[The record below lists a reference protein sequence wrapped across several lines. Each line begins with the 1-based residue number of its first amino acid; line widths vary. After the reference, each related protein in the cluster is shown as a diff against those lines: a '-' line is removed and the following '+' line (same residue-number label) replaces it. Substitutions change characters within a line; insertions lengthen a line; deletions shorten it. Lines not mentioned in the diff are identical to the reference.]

1 MKADSKDPDQENH
14 AAARRV
20 RRRPGLWIAAG
31 LIGLLFLFPAAYLTW
46 GTLSLGGNF
55 WAALTSA
62 RTLRP
67 LANSLLIAASA
78 AASCTVI
85 GTTLAL
91 LTARTD
97 LPGRRFWRL
106 ILPLPLVIPSFVGAT
121 ALLSAFGRGGL
132 LPFLPRIE
140 GFWGAFLVLTL
151 LSYPYV
157 YLPVLARLSTTSP
170 SMEEAARMLGS
181 PPLRTVMRVVLPHIR
196 HTMTAG
202 GMLVFLYGLSDFGAV
217 AMMRFD
223 TITRAIF
230 SSRLFD
236 RAASLTLGLVL
247 AALAL
252 AAAGAERAATPR
264 RKTAPVIGRAQVR
277 YRLGRAKA
285 LGLIPT
291 GGVAALALAAPIAV
305 FALWVLRGS
314 STVGVGYSGIGDGL
328 GFLIRPSLNSAV
340 AALSA
345 GLAAAALTL
354 PVAYASVRRRNWA
367 SNAAA
372 AAVISTFALP
382 GLVVA
387 LAMVFWA
394 IQAPGPLAA
403 VYQSFPLLILAY
415 VLHFGAQSMR
425 ASQAA
430 VGDIPPRYQD
440 AARTLGAGA
449 GRRFLAVD
457 LPLLAPGLVTGG
469 GLVAL
474 AVLKELPAT
483 LLLAPIGFETLATG
497 IWNAAEDGFFAEVGI
512 TSLVLMLVS
521 GVLTWMFI
529 LRRETRWIE
538 G

>member
-1 MKADSKDPDQENH
+1 MKADSKDPDRENH
-14 AAARRV
+14 AAARRE

-67 LANSLLIAASA
+67 LANSLLIAASS

-85 GTTLAL
+85 GTILAW

-170 SMEEAARMLGS
+170 SMEEAARMLGI
-181 PPLRTVMRVVLPHIR
+181 PPLRTVIRVVLPHIR
-196 HTMTAG
+196 HTMAAG

-236 RAASLTLGLVL
+236 RSASLTLGLVL
-247 AALAL
+247 AVLAL
-252 AAAGAERAATPR
+252 AAAGAERAAAPR
-264 RKTAPVIGRAQVR
+264 RRTAPAIGRAQVQ

-291 GGVAALALAAPIAV
+291 GGVAALALAAPTAV

-314 STVGVGYSGIGDGL
+314 AAVGVGYSGIGDGL
-328 GFLIRPSLNSAV
+328 GFLIRPSLNSAA

-345 GLAAAALTL
+345 GAAAAALTL
-354 PVAYASVRRRNWA
+354 PVAYASVRRRSWA

-372 AAVISTFALP
+372 AAVTSTFALP

-430 VGDIPPRYQD
+430 VGDIPARYQD

-457 LPLLAPGLVTGG
+457 LPLLAPGLVTGA
-469 GLVAL
+469 GLVTL
-474 AVLKELPAT
+474 SVLKELPAT

-521 GVLTWMFI
+521 GLLTWLFI
-529 LRRETRWIE
+529 LRREPRWIE
-538 G
+538 V

>member
-1 MKADSKDPDQENH
+1 MIRIKALD
-14 AAARRV
+14 RRPPKSV
-20 RRRPGLWIAAG
+20 QRGRRRSGLWITAG
-31 LIGLLFLFPAAYLTW
+31 LIGLLFLFPAGYLAW
-46 GTLSLGGNF
+46 GSLSLGGNF
-55 WAALTSA
+55 WAVLASA

-67 LANSLLIAASA
+67 LANSLLIASSA

-85 GTTLAL
+85 GTALAW

-106 ILPLPLVIPSFVGAT
+106 VLALPLVIPSFVGAT

-140 GFWGAFLVLTL
+140 GFWGAFLVLTWL
-151 LSYPYV
+151 CYPYV

-170 SMEEAARMLGS
+170 SMEEAARLLGD
-181 PPLRTVMRVVLPHIR
+181 PPLRTAVRVVLPHIR
-196 HTMTAG
+196 HTMAAG

-247 AALAL
+247 AVLAL
-252 AAAGAERAATPR
+252 AAAGAERAVTPR
-264 RKTAPVIGRAQVR
+264 RKTGPPIGRAQVQ
-277 YRLGRAKA
+277 YPLGRAKA
-285 LGLIPT
+285 PALMLA
-291 GGVAALALAAPIAV
+291 GGVAAQALAAPLAV
-305 FALWVLRGS
+305 FAFWVLRGA

-328 GFLIRPSLNSAV
+328 GFLIRPSINSA
-340 AALSA
+340 AASLSA
-345 GLAAAALTL
+345 GAAAAALTL
-354 PVAYASVRRRNWA
+354 PVAYASARRRNWV
-367 SNAAA
+367 SDAAA
-372 AAVISTFALP
+372 ASVTSTFALP

-403 VYQSFPLLILAY
+403 VYQSLPLLILAY
-415 VLHFGAQSMR
+415 VLHFGAKSMR

-430 VGDIPPRYQD
+430 IGDIPPRYQD

-449 GRRFLAVD
+449 ARRFLAVD
-457 LPLLAPGLVTGG
+457 LPLLAPGLAAGG
-469 GLVAL
+469 GLVML
-474 AVLKELPAT
+474 AALKELPAA
-483 LLLAPIGFETLATG
+483 LLLAPTGFETLATR

-512 TSLVLMLVS
+512 TSLVLILLS
-521 GVLTWMFI
+521 GVLTWVFV
-529 LRRETRWIE
+529 LRRELRA
-538 G
+538 